1 MKGVEA
7 GPWSWSISGSFLVV
21 VIDSLGFIS
30 CNFFGP
36 QILYL
41 KMSNVNLLNVAS
53 IKNVE
58 SLDFKKKN
66 NNSY

>member
-1 MKGVEA
+1 MKEVEV

-21 VIDSLGFIS
+21 VTDSLGFIS
-30 CNFFGP
+30 RNFFGL